1 MPRYPALGALLAALL
16 LVPAAGAGAQD
27 GLPAITPVGG
37 DAPGTLAGPLGR
49 TALRRGWLVARDPG
63 DRGSRRG
70 WARGRFAGTP
80 VEVPYVPNART
91 VVGAA
96 GVRSHNGSVAW
107 YRRELQVGRSGT
119 YVVRFESVNHRA
131 TVWLDGRRVG
141 GHVGTYLP
149 FEVRVTLT
157 AGVRHR
163 LVVRADWRGP
173 LRMKRAGW
181 HRTWFNFGGINRE
194 VTVRPVDRTEI
205 FGLTV
210 RTRLRPDGSALVD
223 LGAEVRNRTSVAREI
238 AVEGALSRG
247 SQATGVDWPAVS
259 VPAGATRSVRTTVVV
274 PAPELWSPGSP
285 ALYDLA
291 VTADDAGWHQR
302 IGLRELTWSGGR
314 LELNGEPLVLR
325 GASLHEEAPGRGDAL
340 SPADQQRLVDD
351 LTWLG
356 ANATRSQHQLDPGLL
371 ERLDAAGIVV
381 WLGIGPVDAPGAWT
395 SKTPAMRRAARRR
408 ALRSVRQAQAHPS
421 VIAWNLVNEL
431 AGNGHDAG
439 QVRYLRGLQRE
450 LHRRDPGRLVALDLW
465 GAHPPKRAGAVW
477 RGADAVGVTNYT
489 GWYSETRAPAAAVER
504 EVRRDLAELRR
515 VFPRKVLVVSEFG
528 AEGNGRNARGRPGGL
543 AFQAARLRAH
553 LRAYGS
559 TPRLSGALVWA
570 LRDFAVSPAFAGG
583 SIRRLVP
590 GIALVRGINQKGLF
604 TYGGRPKPAA
614 VAVREAFRR

>member
-1 MPRYPALGALLAALL
+1 MLRFPASGALIAALL
-16 LVPAAGAGAQD
+16 VALPAAAGAQD
-27 GLPAITPVGG
+27 RAPAPLVAGG
-37 DAPGTLAGPLGR
+37 DLPGTFAGPDAR
-49 TALRRGWLVARDPG
+49 AALRQGWLVARDPS
-63 DRGSRRG
+63 DRGVRRG
-70 WARGRFAGTP
+70 WSRGRFPGTP
-80 VEVPYVPNART
+80 VAVPYVPNART

-107 YRRELQVGRSGT
+107 YRRDLVVARSGR
-119 YVVRFESVNHRA
+119 YVLRFESVNHRA
-131 TVWLDGRRVG
+131 TVWLDGRRVAR
-141 GHVGTYLP
+141 HTGTYLP
-149 FEVRVTLT
+149 FEVRVPLT

-194 VTVRPVDRTEI
+194 VTVRPEGRTEL
-205 FGLTV
+205 FGITV
-210 RTRLRPDGSALVD
+210 RTRRRPDGAAAVD
-223 LGAEVRNRTSVAREI
+223 LGAVVRNRASGARAI
-238 AVEGALSRG
+238 TVEGSLTRG
-247 SQATGVDWPAVS
+247 DEVIPVTWPAVT

-274 PAPELWSPGSP
+274 PAPALWAPGSP
-285 ALYDLA
+285 SLYLLAL
-291 VTADDAGWHQR
+291 TADDAGWRQR
-302 IGLRELTWSGGR
+302 IGLRELTWDGGR
-314 LELNGEPLVLR
+314 LRLNGAPLALR

-340 SPADQQRLVDD
+340 APADQQRLVDD
-351 LTWLG
+351 LAWLG

-371 ERLDAAGIVV
+371 ERLDAAGILV

-421 VIAWNLVNEL
+421 VLAWNLVNEL

-465 GAHPPKRAGAVW
+465 GAHPPKRAGSVW

-489 GWYSETRAPAAAVER
+489 GWYSKTRASAATVER
-504 EVRRDLAELRR
+504 EVRRDLARLRR

-528 AEGNGRNARGRPGGL
+528 AEGNGRNAGGRPGGL

-559 TPRLSGALVWA
+559 TPRLAGALVWA

-614 VAVREAFRR
+614 LAVREAFRR